1 MGRFTLGTHTVCTV
15 QQIFSTGFVVVASV
29 CVCVC
34 LPRLCGCWHCNSVW
48 QELSPKDDRTCF
60 ANAAVGIVIPF
71 GRNCL
76 QKMIGRA
83 LQMLTLAILLPHP
96 ARMTRA
102 LDWSQSSDVLLCHAD
117 LQQCGAS
124 AAAAA
129 AVAKNSR
136 KILDVTH
143 TLREDL
149 PIWLGED
156 GLGRITAP
164 EFYEEGLDV
173 ALLDLNILVGP
184 VLLVDAPRD
193 TNLTVQV
200 LASLHIP
207 PGVER
212 IIFRTLNTDSYVGL
226 TTDGAE
232 WIVTQTKIRFIGI
245 DYLPIAAYINLVSAH
260 QVLLKKKLILVEGLN
275 LDDVD
280 MGLYITHCLP
290 LKLMQ
295 AEGCPIPC
303 ILKT

>member
-1 MGRFTLGTHTVCTV
+1 VLKRPVIGRRLVMGRFTLGTHTVCTV
-15 QQIFSTGFVVVASV
+15 RQIFSTGFVVVASV

-129 AVAKNSR
+129 VAKNSR

-164 EFYEEGLDV
+164 VLSMSRGDHANLSKLKLDSV
-173 ALLDLNILVGP
+173 HTGTH
-184 VLLVDAPRD
+184 VDAPGTLRAG
-193 TNLTVQV
+193 V
-200 LASLHIP
+200 L
-207 PGVER
+207 
-212 IIFRTLNTDSYVGL
+212 
-226 TTDGAE
+226 
-232 WIVTQTKIRFIGI
+232 
-245 DYLPIAAYINLVSAH
+245 
-260 QVLLKKKLILVEGLN
+260 
-275 LDDVD
+275 
-280 MGLYITHCLP
+280 
-290 LKLMQ
+290 
-295 AEGCPIPC
+295 
-303 ILKT
+303 

>member
-1 MGRFTLGTHTVCTV
+1 ML
-15 QQIFSTGFVVVASV
+15 I
-29 CVCVC
+29 
-34 LPRLCGCWHCNSVW
+34 L
-48 QELSPKDDRTCF
+48 
-60 ANAAVGIVIPF
+60 
-71 GRNCL
+71 
-76 QKMIGRA
+76 A
-83 LQMLTLAILLPHP
+83 LLLLHP

-102 LDWSQSSDVLLCHAD
+102 LDWSQSSDVLLCHAG

-124 AAAAA
+124 AAPAAAA

-136 KILDVTH
+136 KILDITH

-164 EFYEEGLDV
+164 VLSMSRGDDANVSELKLDSVHTGTHVDAPGHYVQEFYEEGLDV

-193 TNLTVQV
+193 TNLTAQV
-200 LASLHIP
+200 LGSLHIP

-212 IIFRTLNTDSYVGL
+212 IIFRTLNTDRRLMWKTAFDTSYVGL

-245 DYLPIAAYINLVSAH
+245 DYLSIAAYINLVPAH
-260 QVLLKKKLILVEGLN
+260 QVLLEKKLILVEGLN

-280 MGLYITHCLP
+280 MGLYIMHCLP

-295 AEGCPIPC
+295 AEGCPIRC
-303 ILKT
+303 ILTT

>member
-1 MGRFTLGTHTVCTV
+1 MGRFTLGTHT
-15 QQIFSTGFVVVASV
+15 
-29 CVCVC
+29 
-34 LPRLCGCWHCNSVW
+34 
-48 QELSPKDDRTCF
+48 ELSPKDDRTCF

-76 QKMIGRA
+76 QKMIGSA

-129 AVAKNSR
+129 VAKNSR
-136 KILDVTH
+136 KILDITH

-193 TNLTVQV
+193 TNLTAQV

-226 TTDGAE
+226 TTDRAE